1 VKVFDY
7 RNTSERKA
15 LQMNSQQLEER
26 RRLAVARI
34 EDAAHRLAA
43 LTHRRYPARETIDET
58 DLRQA
63 MVRETEITADALNMI
78 VALLTPQPESES

>member
-1 VKVFDY
+1 MDP
-7 RNTSERKA
+7 
-15 LQMNSQQLEER
+15 QQVEER

-34 EDAAHRLAA
+34 EDATHRLAVLA
-43 LTHRRYPARETIDET
+43 RRRYRSRETIDET

-78 VALLTPQPESES
+78 VSLLTPQPESES

>member
-1 VKVFDY
+1 MDP
-7 RNTSERKA
+7 
-15 LQMNSQQLEER
+15 QQVEER

-34 EDAAHRLAA
+34 ENAAHRLAA
-43 LTHRRYPARETIDET
+43 LTHRRYLARETIDET
-58 DLRQA
+58 DPRQA